1 MGDERMTDSQRPTWA
16 EISLAALRRNY
27 CNIKRTLTPGAQLM
41 AVVKADA
48 YGHGAIEC
56 ARALEGAGADWFGVA
71 LVEEGAALRDA
82 GITGPIFCLGG
93 FWHGQAEPVVKYDL
107 TPALFRIEQ
116 AEELDARARAAGRV
130 LNYHLKVDTG
140 MGRLGVPAAEVAAFA
155 GALKRFNCI
164 RLDGLMTHF
173 ADADAESPDFTRRQI
188 ERFDRTLAGLRG
200 QGFDPRVRHLAASAG
215 LHAYPESH
223 GTLAR
228 AGASLYGLTRDV
240 LRPGIPPLDVRPV
253 MSLHSRIVLLKT
265 VPAGESLGYGRT
277 FITPRESRI
286 ATIPIGY
293 ADGWRRALSNRGRVL
308 VRGCLAPIVG
318 RVSMDLT
325 IVDVTDV
332 PGAAPGDEVV
342 LLGAQGAHRI
352 SAEDLAAE
360 IGTISYEVV
369 TGISARVP
377 RVYVNA

>member
-1 MGDERMTDSQRPTWA
+1 MMATPQRPTWA
-16 EISLAALRRNY
+16 EISLASLRQNY
-27 CNIKRTLTPGAQLM
+27 HNIKQALSSGTQLM

-48 YGHGAIEC
+48 YGHGAIAC
-56 ARALEGAGADWFGVA
+56 ARALESIGADWFGVA
-71 LVEEGAALRDA
+71 LIEEGYALRQA
-82 GITGPIFCLGG
+82 GIAQPIFCVGG
-93 FWHGQAEPVVKYDL
+93 FCQGQADEVVKYDL
-107 TPALFRIEQ
+107 VPALFRLDQ
-116 AEELDARARAAGRV
+116 AEELDARAREAERV
-130 LNYHLKVDTG
+130 VNYHLKVDTG
-140 MGRLGVPAAEVAAFA
+140 MGRLGVQVAEVAEFSR
-155 GALKRFNCI
+155 ALKRFDHI

-173 ADADAESPDFTRRQI
+173 ADADGESVEYTRRQI
-188 ERFDRTLAGLRG
+188 AQFNETFAMLRDR
-200 QGFDPRVRHLAASAG
+200 GFDPQVRHLAASAG

-240 LRPGIPPLDVRPV
+240 LATRLPPLDVRPV
-253 MSLHSRIVLLKT
+253 MSLHSRIVSLKT

-277 FITPRESRI
+277 FTTRRQSRI

-308 VRGCLAPIVG
+308 VRGRFAPVAG

-325 IVDVTDV
+325 IVDVTGIPDV
-332 PGAAPGDEVV
+332 GLGDDAV
-342 LLGAQGAHRI
+342 LIGGQGEHRI
-352 SAEDLAAE
+352 SAEEVAAE

-369 TGISARVP
+369 TGISPRVP

>member
-1 MGDERMTDSQRPTWA
+1 MTATPRRPTWA

-27 CNIKRTLTPGAQLM
+27 RNIKQTLSPGAQLM

-56 ARALEGAGADWFGVA
+56 ARALESIGADWFGVA
-71 LVEEGAALRDA
+71 LIEEGVALRRA
-82 GITGPIFCLGG
+82 GITQPIFCVGG
-93 FWHGQAEPVVKYDL
+93 FWQEQAEEVVQQAI
-107 TPALFRIEQ
+107 TPALFRLDQ
-116 AEELDARARAAGRV
+116 AEELDARAREAGRAV
-130 LNYHLKVDTG
+130 NYHLKIDTG
-140 MGRLGVPAAEVAAFA
+140 MGRLGVPASEVAEFSR
-155 GALKRFNCI
+155 ALTRFDHI

-173 ADADAESPDFTRRQI
+173 ADADGETTEYTQRQI
-188 ERFDRTLAGLRG
+188 AQFNEILAMLRDR
-200 QGFDPRVRHLAASAG
+200 GFDPRVRHLAASAG

-240 LRPGIPPLDVRPV
+240 LSRRIQPLDVLPV
-253 MSLHSRIVLLKT
+253 MSLHSRIVQLKT
-265 VPAGESLGYGRT
+265 VPAGASLGYGRT
-277 FITPRESRI
+277 FTTVRESRI

-308 VRGCLAPIVG
+308 VRGHFAPVVG

-325 IVDVTDV
+325 IVDVTGI
-332 PGAAPGDEVV
+332 PGVELGDPLMLIGE
-342 LLGAQGAHRI
+342 QGKHRI
-352 SAEDLAAE
+352 HAEDVAAE

-369 TGISARVP
+369 TGISPRVP